1 MYADFLQR
9 YKILN
14 PNIVPDGDV
23 ADAKKISSKLMK
35 SLTSI
40 GVEQY
45 KFGHTKMFFKA
56 GIVGQMEDL
65 RDERVAAILTA
76 IQCEMRYQLAQRNY
90 QHAIKRRDA
99 LEVLQNNIRAFSYLK
114 EWEWMKIIFKIK
126 PLISQAEDQ
135 KALQNLEKA
144 YEEVKA
150 NLEKEVKRRKELEE
164 LEVVV
169 RQVFQQFEHYAF
181 LYNIF

>member
-1 MYADFLQR
+1 
-9 YKILN
+9 
-14 PNIVPDGDV
+14 
-23 ADAKKISSKLMK
+23 MK

-169 RQVFQQFEHYAF
+169 RQVFQQFEHDV
-181 LYNIF
+181 IFSIFNFGKFHFFSSGEK